1 MRTTLLILATL
12 LLLGGAFAFYWRA
25 QPAVVL
31 QGPDGGH
38 AAIAPVSTQPA
49 DSFKGY
55 RAGTRAWITMTNAQG
70 GRSSQFRAAQYLP
83 QKDGTVH
90 LISPEAD
97 FFLGNNQRL
106 HVIGT
111 DGTVVMK
118 SAPDMGSALGSAVS
132 PTGPPNR
139 GRLEHVKM
147 TLVNDAAVDPAKAVS
162 LTLETNNIEFDN
174 ESFLITTGGY
184 IDENGRNVPPDQV
197 PVKVRGD
204 YYLDGRG
211 LTLRWN
217 DRDDRLELLE
227 LAHGDEL
234 RIEHPSSKEH
244 AAPRSAPPPSDAPPS
259 APPPSAPQATPA
271 SPNSTPPAS
280 KPTGKPK
287 KTREDRPAYLA
298 TFQDNVHITQGEQS
312 LITSDLMRVHFRPK
326 PDEQESTPPAAPDS
340 TPPPLASS
348 VTATPPASSPPA
360 SPPPDGSNPAV
371 ATPTTAPV
379 PQETPIVITWTGKLR
394 IVPAPPNMPREVG
407 PGQTVV
413 ELDGVAHPVFVR
425 RAAEED
431 SPASEVHCT
440 TLTYAKSDGSIWMA
454 GSPAF
459 GPVQLLRLANAL
471 TDEGPAAPV
480 SVTTDS
486 LHYDGTQHKAVLHGL
501 GHAIFPV
508 DAADPVHGNLD
519 ATWSQQ
525 AQIALAPGVG
535 EQLVLRAAVLD
546 GDVHVIHPQMDL
558 KSQELTLHFAPIA
571 GHQRTAQEE
580 KSELSEAFAS
590 QDVHVRMTDAQGK
603 PQIVDCDTL
612 DLHTA
617 HAPLGGLY
625 AQKIDAT
632 GQQVHAS
639 DGTEDLYA
647 DVVHMT
653 LRPSAKPATRPA
665 GEEEGGL
672 ASSSGELDT
681 MDASDNVRVVSKD
694 GSQAASDKLHVQM
707 ENDQPH
713 VILNGIQSLVKVTDA
728 RKNILSGP
736 TIEMWPNQQLA
747 HVVGAGTLDAISE
760 PPPGSAA
767 RGRTIKVL
775 WAQGADLFG
784 ADNYIDLR
792 GNVQATMPDAD
803 GMIDNAQCETMR
815 IDLVPRPATPAA
827 PGRHHAVPTNNGQ
840 MGLLHDK
847 QPSLITMTENA
858 IVQSNSTAADGRVLR
873 QFVLKAP
880 IIKYA
885 LSATRTMAAHSLLV
899 PTAGV
904 MLVRDH
910 RPPEQTEGNG
920 DQQGGLSSNRG
931 ATAFKW
937 SRRLVYS
944 EDARRA
950 IMSGDVLVVHQ
961 SDVPKELPVQLAGDE
976 MTAYFEPAKITTGT
990 TQSSEPPELNLQRL
1004 EAIGNAI
1011 ATRGPAQLNAEKM
1024 IYEPATHWMTAIG
1037 SSSVPVVM
1045 LNEDGTQTTADEA
1058 RWNTDTWNFVAIGA
1072 NGQSR
1077 R

>member
-12 LLLGGAFAFYWRA
+12 LLLGGAFVFYWRA
-25 QPAVVL
+25 QPAVVS
-31 QGPDGGH
+31 QTGDGGH
-38 AAIAPVSTQPA
+38 GTIAPVTTQPV

-70 GRSSQFRAAQYLP
+70 GRSSQFRAEQYLP

-106 HVIGT
+106 HVVGT

-118 SAPDMGSALGSAVS
+118 SAPDMGSALGAAVS

-147 TLVNDAAVDPAKAVS
+147 TLVNDAAVDPARAVS

-174 ESFLITTGGY
+174 ESFLITTGGF
-184 IDENGRNVPPDQV
+184 IDENGTNVPPDQV

-204 YYLDGRG
+204 YDLDGRG
-211 LTLRWN
+211 LTVRWN

-227 LAHGDEL
+227 LAHGDKL

-244 AAPRSAPPPSDAPPS
+244 AAARSAAPPSDAPPS
-259 APPPSAPQATPA
+259 APPPSAPQATEAGA
-271 SPNSTPPAS
+271 SSTPAS
-280 KPTGKPK
+280 KPSGKPK
-287 KTREDRPAYLA
+287 KNREDRPAYLA
-298 TFQDNVHITQGEQS
+298 TFQDNVHITQGEES
-312 LITSDLMRVHFRPK
+312 LITADLMRVHFRTK
-326 PDEQESTPPAAPDS
+326 PDEQESTTRPAGAS
-340 TPPPLASS
+340 APPPITSS
-348 VTATPPASSPPA
+348 GAATPPASSA
-360 SPPPDGSNPAV
+360 PDCSNVSA
-371 ATPTTAPV
+371 ATPTTAPAS
-379 PQETPIVITWTGKLR
+379 QETPIVITWTGKLR
-394 IVPAPPNMPREVG
+394 IVPAPPNMLPAVG
-407 PGQTVV
+407 PGETVV

-440 TLTYAKSDGSIWMA
+440 TLTYARSDGSIWMA

-459 GPVQLLRLANAL
+459 GQVQLLRLANAL

-480 SVTTDS
+480 SLTTDS
-486 LHYDGTQHKAVLHGL
+486 LHYDGAQHVATLRGL
-501 GHAIFPV
+501 GHAIFPA
-508 DAADPVHGNLD
+508 DAADPAHGNLD
-519 ATWSQQ
+519 ANWSQQ
-525 AQIALAPGVG
+525 AQVLLTPGVG

-546 GDVHVIHPQMDL
+546 GDVHVVHPQMDL
-558 KSQELTLHFAPIA
+558 KSQELTLRFAPTT
-571 GHQRTAQEE
+571 GRQRTAQQD
-580 KSELSEAFAS
+580 KSELTEAYAS
-590 QDVHVRMTDAQGK
+590 NDVHVRMTDAQGK
-603 PQIVDCDTL
+603 PQNVDCETL

-632 GQQVHAS
+632 GKQVHAS
-639 DGTEDLYA
+639 DGTQDLYA

-672 ASSSGELDT
+672 VSSSGQLDT
-681 MDASDNVRVVSKD
+681 MDASDNVKVVSKD
-694 GSQAASDKLHVQM
+694 GSHATSDTLHVQV

-728 RKNILSGP
+728 KKNTLAGP

-767 RGRTIKVL
+767 KPRTIKVL
-775 WAQGADLFG
+775 WAEGADLFG

-792 GNVQATMPDAD
+792 GNVQARMPDAD
-803 GMIDNAQCETMR
+803 GMIDNAQCEMMR
-815 IDLVPRPATPAA
+815 IDLVPRPAAPAA
-827 PGRHHAVPTNNGQ
+827 PFRHHAAPADSGK
-840 MGLLHDK
+840 MGLFHDK

-858 IVQSNSTAADGRVLR
+858 MVQSNSTTPDGRVLR

-880 IIKYA
+880 IIQYA
-885 LSATRTMAAHSLLV
+885 LTATRTMAAHSLLV
-899 PTAGV
+899 PTGGV

-910 RPPEQTEGNG
+910 RPPEQTDSNG
-920 DQQGGLSSNRG
+920 DQPGGLSSNRG

-944 EDARRA
+944 ENARRA
-950 IMSGDVLVVHQ
+950 IMTGDVLVVHQ
-961 SDVPKELPVQLAGDE
+961 SDLPKELPVQLAADE
-976 MTAYFEPAKITTGT
+976 MTAFFEPAKKAATT
-990 TQSSEPPELNLQRL
+990 TQPSEPAELNLQRL
-1004 EAIGNAI
+1004 EATGNAI

-1045 LNEDGTQTTADEA
+1045 LNEDGTQSTADEA

-1072 NGQSR
+1072 SEQSR